1 MIRRDN
7 TQDTDKGR
15 FYSNFWIEVAM
26 GKDGGQGASA
36 GSAAL
41 ADEDEEMAAV
51 EPAEMSAAEMSAAE
65 MDGLAEVTDFP
76 EPPQPARP
84 AKSKSSEKKPEA
96 PRSLSSLADLA
107 SIDMM
112 MKDSAN
118 LGDAKEV
125 DLATDEAEDLEA
137 PLTSEYNFEEG
148 AEGENIAA
156 ESADE
161 FDDFDEEDY
170 EDEEEADGW
179 GGGGRKKPSKP
190 QKPRR
195 ERRQF

>member
-26 GKDGGQGASA
+26 GKDGGQGVSA

-51 EPAEMSAAEMSAAE
+51 EPAEMSAAEM
-65 MDGLAEVTDFP
+65 DGLAEVTDFP
-76 EPPQPARP
+76 EPPQPAKP
-84 AKSKSSEKKPEA
+84 AKSKTSEKKPEA

-112 MKDSAN
+112 T
-118 LGDAKEV
+118 
-125 DLATDEAEDLEA
+125 AT
-137 PLTSEYNFEEG
+137 G
-148 AEGENIAA
+148 A
-156 ESADE
+156 SSTT
-161 FDDFDEEDY
+161 
-170 EDEEEADGW
+170 
-179 GGGGRKKPSKP
+179 RS
-190 QKPRR
+190 
-195 ERRQF
+195 